1 MKVVILYEPDSE
13 TDTPVQQY
21 VREFEMQTGKKL
33 ELLDSR
39 KPEAVALAKVHDIL
53 QFPAILATEDDGGYL
68 QSWTELEKWP
78 TISELSYY
86 TQ

>member
-53 QFPAILATEDDGGYL
+53 QFPAILATENDGGYL

>member
-1 MKVVILYEPDSE
+1 MVILYEPDSE

-53 QFPAILATEDDGGYL
+53 QFPAILATENDGGYL